1 MAIALGSG
9 FPDHSHSGTLPGQPI
24 FSVFSRRTGISA
36 PPSPRAG
43 ENPAAEISVTAAEQ
57 PSLLAI
63 QQESAAAAQSAIE
76 NSAAEIPGRQVRLV
90 KESFAAIEDCGQQA
104 MEYFYARLFVQ
115 NPELRSMFP
124 LAMSA
129 HRQRV
134 FDALATMVASM
145 GSPGELADQVGQLA
159 RDHRKFGV
167 KDQHCE
173 AFFSALLATIRQFS
187 AGTWDAGTA
196 AAWEAALGCVS
207 TGMRTAAA
215 KAAETSP
222 AWWVGEVVQHDR
234 RGIDLAVLTIRPD
247 QPLPYLPG
255 QYVSVQVARWPR
267 IWRSFSIANAP
278 RASGLIDLHV
288 RAVPGGMVS
297 TALVQSAQAGDSLLL
312 GPAEG
317 TMTISSGS
325 PGRDLLCIAGGTG
338 LAPVKALIEGVI
350 TAGGY
355 GPQRRITL
363 FAGARSGDD
372 LYDLADLARLEA
384 SYPLLTVIPAV
395 SQDPSWE
402 GLAGPLPDV
411 VRQYASAED
420 PGILGREIF
429 VSGPR
434 RMVREVL
441 RILARRVP
449 GERVHYDPQG
459 PQAI

>member
-9 FPDHSHSGTLPGQPI
+9 FPDHGPSGALPGQPI
-24 FSVFSRRTGISA
+24 FSVFGRRTGISGV
-36 PPSPRAG
+36 PSPRADEKPG
-43 ENPAAEISVTAAEQ
+43 AQVSAPTAK
-57 PSLLAI
+57 PTSLLAV
-63 QQESAAAAQSAIE
+63 QQESATAAAQSVIE

-90 KESFAAIEDCGQQA
+90 KESFAAIEACRQQA

-124 LAMSA
+124 LAMSM

-134 FDALATMVASM
+134 FDALATMVQSM
-145 GSPGELADQVGQLA
+145 DSPGDLADQVGQLA

-167 KDQHCE
+167 RDKHCE
-173 AFFSALLATIRQFS
+173 AFFGALLATIGQFS
-187 AGTWDAGTA
+187 TEAGTWGTETS
-196 AAWEAALGCVS
+196 AAWEAALGCIS
-207 TGMRTAAA
+207 TGMQTAAA
-215 KAAETSP
+215 RDAETSP
-222 AWWVGEVVQHDR
+222 PWWVGEIVQHDR
-234 RGIDLAVLTIRPD
+234 RGPDLAVLTIRPD

-278 RASGLIDLHV
+278 RADGLIDLHV

-297 TALVQSAQAGDSLLL
+297 TALVQYARAGDSLLL

-317 TMTISSGS
+317 TMTIPAGG
-325 PGRDLLCIAGGTG
+325 PERDLLCIAGGTG

-350 TAGGY
+350 AARGQ

-363 FAGARSGDD
+363 FAGARNGDD

-384 SYPLLTVIPAV
+384 MYPLLTVMPAV
-395 SQDPSWE
+395 AESGDWD
-402 GLAGPLPDV
+402 GLTGPLPDI
-411 VRQYASAED
+411 VRQHAAVADQEV
-420 PGILGREIF
+420 F
-429 VSGPR
+429 VSGPS

-441 RILARRVP
+441 RILGRRVSA
-449 GERVHYDPQG
+449 EHIHYDPQG
-459 PQAI
+459 PQAV

>member
-1 MAIALGSG
+1 M
-9 FPDHSHSGTLPGQPI
+9 
-24 FSVFSRRTGISA
+24 
-36 PPSPRAG
+36 
-43 ENPAAEISVTAAEQ
+43 PAAQIPAATANQ
-57 PSLLAI
+57 SSLLAI
-63 QQESAAAAQSAIE
+63 QQESAAAAQSEIE

-90 KESFAAIEDCGQQA
+90 KESFAAIEGCGHRA

-124 LAMSA
+124 LAMST

-134 FDALATMVASM
+134 FDTLAAMVASM

-167 KDQHCE
+167 KDKHGE
-173 AFFSALLATIRQFS
+173 AFFAVLLATIRQFS
-187 AGTWDAGTA
+187 AGAWDTETA
-196 AAWEAALGCVS
+196 AAWDAALGCIS

-222 AWWVGEVVQHDR
+222 PWWVGEVVQHDR
-234 RGIDLAVLTIRPD
+234 RGRDLAVLTIRPD

-278 RASGLIDLHV
+278 RANGLIDLHV

-297 TALVQSAQAGDSLLL
+297 TALVQYAQAGDSLLL

-317 TMTISSGS
+317 TMTVSAEG

-350 TAGGY
+350 AAGRQ
-355 GPQRRITL
+355 GPPRRITL
-363 FAGARSGDD
+363 FAGARNGAD
-372 LYDLADLARLEA
+372 LYDAADLARLEA
-384 SYPLLTVIPAV
+384 SYPLLTVIPVV
-395 SQDPSWE
+395 SQDPGWG
-402 GLAGPLPDV
+402 GLTGLLPDV
-411 VRQYASAED
+411 VRQYAAGGD
-420 PGILGREIF
+420 RDVFDREVF
-429 VSGPR
+429 VSGPS

-441 RILARRVP
+441 RILARRVSA
-449 GERVHYDPQG
+449 EHVHYDPQG

>member
-1 MAIALGSG
+1 M
-9 FPDHSHSGTLPGQPI
+9 
-24 FSVFSRRTGISA
+24 
-36 PPSPRAG
+36 
-43 ENPAAEISVTAAEQ
+43 PAELITAAPASQ
-57 PSLLAI
+57 PSLLDI
-63 QQESAAAAQSAIE
+63 QQESVAVAQSAIE
-76 NSAAEIPGRQVRLV
+76 NSAAEIGDRQVRLV

-124 LAMSA
+124 LAMNT

-134 FDALATMVASM
+134 FDALAALVASM
-145 GSPGELADQVGQLA
+145 GSPGQLAHQVGQLA

-167 KDQHCE
+167 KDKHCE
-173 AFFSALLATIRQFS
+173 AFFGALLATIRQFS
-187 AGTWDAGTA
+187 TGTWGAETA
-196 AAWEAALGCVS
+196 AAWAAALDCVS
-207 TGMRTAAA
+207 AGMQTAAA
-215 KAAETSP
+215 RAAETSP
-222 AWWVGEVVQHDR
+222 PWWVGEVVQHDR
-234 RGIDLAVLTIRPD
+234 RGPDLAVLTIRPD
-247 QPLPYLPG
+247 QSLPYLPG

-297 TALVQSAQAGDSLLL
+297 NALVHYAQAGDSLLL

-317 TMTISSGS
+317 TMTVSAEG

-350 TAGGY
+350 AAGVP
-355 GPQRRITL
+355 GPPRRITL
-363 FAGARSGDD
+363 FAGARSGHD

-384 SYPLLTVIPAV
+384 SYPLLAVIPSV
-395 SQDPSWE
+395 SQDPDWD
-402 GLAGPLPDV
+402 GLAGPLPEV
-411 VRQYASAED
+411 VRQYAARED
-420 PGILGREIF
+420 PDIFGREVF
-429 VSGPR
+429 VSGPS

-449 GERVHYDPQG
+449 GDHLHYDPQG
-459 PQAI
+459 PQAT

>member
-1 MAIALGSG
+1 M
-9 FPDHSHSGTLPGQPI
+9 P
-24 FSVFSRRTGISA
+24 A
-36 PPSPRAG
+36 PRDS
-43 ENPAAEISVTAAEQ
+43 EMPAAQIPAVTADQ
-57 PSLLAI
+57 PALLTI
-63 QQESAAAAQSAIE
+63 QQESAAAAQSVIE
-76 NSAAEIPGRQVRLV
+76 HSAAEIPGRQVRLV
-90 KESFAAIEDCGQQA
+90 KKSFAAIEECGQRA

-124 LAMSA
+124 LAMGT

-134 FDALATMVASM
+134 FDALTAMVTSM
-145 GSPGELADQVGQLA
+145 DSPGELADQVGQLA

-167 KDQHCE
+167 KDKHCE
-173 AFFSALLATIRQFS
+173 AFFGALLATVQQFS
-187 AGTWDAGTA
+187 AGSWDTETTA
-196 AAWEAALGCVS
+196 AWQAALGCIS
-207 TGMRTAAA
+207 TGMQTAAA

-222 AWWVGEVVQHDR
+222 PWWVGEIVQHDR
-234 RGIDLAVLTIRPD
+234 RGPDLAVLTIRPD

-278 RASGLIDLHV
+278 RAGGLIDLHV

-297 TALVQSAQAGDSLLL
+297 TALVQYAQAGDSLLL

-317 TMTISSGS
+317 TMTVPAEE

-350 TAGGY
+350 AAGRP

-363 FAGARSGDD
+363 FAGARNGAG
-372 LYDLADLARLEA
+372 LYDAADLARLEA

-395 SQDPSWE
+395 SHDPDWN
-402 GLAGPLPDV
+402 GLAGPLPEL
-411 VRQYASAED
+411 VRQYAAGGERD
-420 PGILGREIF
+420 IFDGEVF
-429 VSGPR
+429 VSGPS

-449 GERVHYDPQG
+449 SERIHYDPQG
-459 PQAI
+459 PQAF

>member
-9 FPDHSHSGTLPGQPI
+9 FPDHSHSGALPGQPI
-24 FSVFSRRTGISA
+24 FSVFIRRTGISA
-36 PPSPRAG
+36 VPPPRAD
-43 ENPAAEISVTAAEQ
+43 EKAAAQIFAAAASK

-63 QQESAAAAQSAIE
+63 QQESAAAAQSVIE
-76 NSAAEIPGRQVRLV
+76 HCAAEIPGRQVRLV

-104 MEYFYARLFVQ
+104 MEYFYAWLFVQ

-124 LAMSA
+124 LAMST

-134 FDALATMVASM
+134 FDALAAMVWSM
-145 GSPGELADQVGQLA
+145 DSPGELADQVGQLA

-167 KDQHCE
+167 KDKHCE
-173 AFFSALLATIRQFS
+173 PFFGALLATIRQFS
-187 AGTWDAGTA
+187 AGTWDAETA
-196 AAWEAALGCVS
+196 SAWEAALGCIS
-207 TGMRTAAA
+207 TGMQTAAA

-222 AWWVGEVVQHDR
+222 PWWVGEIVQHDR
-234 RGIDLAVLTIRPD
+234 RGLDLAVLTVRPD

-278 RASGLIDLHV
+278 RANGLIDLHV

-297 TALVQSAQAGDSLLL
+297 TALVQYAQAGDSLLL

-317 TMTISSGS
+317 TMTISAED

-350 TAGGY
+350 AAARP

-363 FAGARSGDD
+363 FAGARDGDD
-372 LYDLADLARLEA
+372 LYDLTDLARLEA

-395 SQDPSWE
+395 SQDPDWD
-402 GLAGPLPDV
+402 GLTGPLPDV
-411 VRQYASAED
+411 VRQYAACED
-420 PGILGREIF
+420 REVF
-429 VSGPR
+429 VSGPS

-441 RILARRVP
+441 RILARRVS
-449 GERVHYDPQG
+449 GEHIHYDPQG

>member
-1 MAIALGSG
+1 MAIALDSG
-9 FPDHSHSGTLPGQPI
+9 FPDHSHSGALPGQPV
-24 FSVFSRRTGISA
+24 FSVFSRRTGISEV
-36 PPSPRAG
+36 PSPRAG
-43 ENPAAEISVTAAEQ
+43 EKPAGQIPAAAATN
-57 PSLLAI
+57 PSPLAT
-63 QQESAAAAQSAIE
+63 QQESVAAAESEIE

-90 KESFAAIEDCGQQA
+90 KESFAAIETRGQQA

-124 LAMSA
+124 LAMST

-134 FDALATMVASM
+134 FDALAAMIWSVD
-145 GSPGELADQVGQLA
+145 SPGELADQVGQLA

-167 KDQHCE
+167 KDKHCE
-173 AFFSALLATIRQFS
+173 AFFGALLATIRQFS
-187 AGTWDAGTA
+187 AGAWDAETA
-196 AAWEAALGCVS
+196 AAWETALGCIS

-215 KAAETSP
+215 KDAETSP
-222 AWWVGEVVQHDR
+222 PWWVGEIIQHDR
-234 RGIDLAVLTIRPD
+234 RGPDLAVLTIRPD

-297 TALVQSAQAGDSLLL
+297 TALVQYAQAGDSLLL

-317 TMTISSGS
+317 TMTISADD
-325 PGRDLLCIAGGTG
+325 PGPDLLCIAGGTG

-350 TAGGY
+350 AAGGQR
-355 GPQRRITL
+355 PRRRITL
-363 FAGARSGDD
+363 FAGARSADD
-372 LYDLADLARLEA
+372 LYDAADLARLEA

-395 SQDPSWE
+395 AE
-402 GLAGPLPDV
+402 GRDWDGLTGPLPDI
-411 VRQYASAED
+411 VRQHATCED
-420 PGILGREIF
+420 REVF
-429 VSGPR
+429 VSGPS

-441 RILARRVP
+441 RILARRVS
-449 GERVHYDPQG
+449 GEHIHYDPQG
-459 PQAI
+459 AQAS